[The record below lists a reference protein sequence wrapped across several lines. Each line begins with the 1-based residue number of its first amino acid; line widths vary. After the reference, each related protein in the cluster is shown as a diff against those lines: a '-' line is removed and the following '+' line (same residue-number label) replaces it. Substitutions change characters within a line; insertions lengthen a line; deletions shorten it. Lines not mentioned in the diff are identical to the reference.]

1 MHELAIT
8 KELIRSVLQFA
19 EEARAQKV
27 VAVHLSIGETYGV
40 VEDLIAKAFHH
51 FSRNTICEDARL
63 DILFKPICVRCNDC
77 GEVYYLKAANLSG
90 MTCPQCGCSNSQI
103 LSGDEF
109 CIDNLEIV

>member
-8 KELIRSVLQFA
+8 KELIKSVLQFA

-40 VEDLIAKAFHH
+40 VEDLLTKAFHH
-51 FSRNTICEDARL
+51 FSRDTICADARL
-63 DILFKPICVRCNDC
+63 DILFKPICVKCTGCDS
-77 GEVYYLKAANLSG
+77 VYYLKTSALSD
-90 MTCPQCGCSNSQI
+90 MTCPQCGCHNSQI